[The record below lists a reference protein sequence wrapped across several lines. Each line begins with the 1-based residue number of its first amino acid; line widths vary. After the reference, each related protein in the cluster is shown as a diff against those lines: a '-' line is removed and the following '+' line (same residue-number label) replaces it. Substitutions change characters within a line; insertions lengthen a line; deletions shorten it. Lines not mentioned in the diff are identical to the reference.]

1 MPKNFEVNI
10 ILKVLEEGL
19 ANVSRLFSNLAPT
32 IDKSKTATDNLNQSA
47 KDTIDTFE
55 KLSKRQQELLRKGQ
69 GGLSTKEIKAKEI
82 PKIQLPNLRTPEEE
96 KEFAIINKA
105 VNDYSKVIGSAAK
118 EAEVLKNLQNQL
130 INEGVKGYKKVVD
143 SVKQLSSA
151 ISALDDIEIGGT
163 ESLKRLQKLLSD
175 LKKGADIKLE
185 VDTATA
191 IQETLR
197 LEKNIKELL
206 DQAAQEGDLE
216 GFGNLSQ
223 VISQVQTARKEVEKL
238 VAERLKLDAKPVEI
252 RLRIKEEGT
261 KVREE
266 LSNFKKEFE
275 TAKAIGLAFDFRG
288 EGANKRL
295 NELIDR
301 IKILKQDAK
310 SIGQDTLEF
319 DIELGKIQGLKD
331 ELTRVGKR
339 KDALAREAINIKVT
353 NIADLKKLDQEARK
367 LLVDLDAAKK
377 AGNIDLVAKLDV
389 DRGDLQ
395 TRLQDLRKPIDDLAQ
410 STKKT
415 GLVDAFEEVVSKL
428 NAAEKSV
435 KSFDDEAV
443 QSAINVQQQTA
454 KLSSNIAELSAGAR
468 KLKKDLDEAFRTGA
482 TGAKSGLS
490 QDAESLLSLVD
501 KIKNSAERISNKQL
515 AAFRALQ
522 GQIGNSVERL
532 ENLTEEG
539 VKAGN
544 DIQESIAKLNGGF
557 SRTQKAIASV
567 TQEFKKAQQLGNSAD
582 IAPKLQ
588 LRTDEFIQQLEVAL
602 AEAQRLGE
610 KGTAKGIR
618 LELENLGQFKSELE
632 QANAQADLLRKQ
644 EISAKVSGVQDVNQL
659 NKDVNQLAKDVE
671 TANRKGNIK
680 IRPELELRAED
691 IRRRIEQLRKPVESL
706 GQTKVDL
713 FAGVE
718 NRFADIESG
727 INRIDKLTAFTA
739 EQEDLNARRGTRNL
753 KELATEA
760 KRTYK
765 QIELAVKQG
774 NFTVVSEFQFKKDS
788 LDAAIRQIEN
798 STESLSAKDLD
809 IFRDL
814 KLDADKASTAF
825 ERLQKD
831 ELEFIQQSRIAEIEV
846 TKNLERIRN
855 EANLLT
861 KDVEKATAK
870 GAFVLQPELNIRK
883 DTLLADIKKITATG
897 QPLNKTQF
905 DLFTKLL
912 VDAKTAT
919 SAVDNFG
926 GAATKAGE
934 EAQQRIAELSNRF
947 DKAKSKLSG
956 LNKEFEKVKEIGTTG
971 KVSGSLNREL
981 DATIAELKELIN
993 LFDSV
998 GKDTKTIRVKLV
1010 EAEQTKKDLSTIG
1023 TLEDQI
1029 ARNKIRIEVDD
1040 TKELKNLQKELGTLL
1055 RQVEQAEKSG
1065 NLSVRDD
1072 LLQSLSTIQVRI
1084 NQIKDPIDSLNDVGK
1099 IKAFEGLV
1107 SDADKL
1113 KQRILGLTQAS
1124 TEFTQEVNVAAKR
1137 SETSLAG
1144 IALAAKKTIAQ
1155 IKKAAQDGNFAIK
1168 GEVDIKTQD
1177 LADSIR
1183 KVENSGE
1190 SLSPQRQKLLIAAK
1204 AALQDLVEENNR
1216 FTEASVRA
1224 GRVAADDAAQLAR
1237 SYKLAGEA
1245 LNNLKTQLK
1254 EASKLGEATKIKPQL
1269 ELATEE
1275 LLAALREAF
1284 AEAERLGKNTQPIRL
1299 RILEA
1304 EDFLDDVR
1312 KIDKSLDN
1320 IANRKIAVK
1329 AVLDA
1334 EFKEVDAKISALNK
1348 ELDIAAKK
1356 GDIRV
1361 VVKLQGQIDEAIRD
1375 LQRLLPLVEQTQNL
1389 QQKQKFEARDVSLGF
1404 AQKRLDELSGSVDKG
1419 LPGFIQ
1425 SVGRSFR
1432 LAAQDAGGAR
1442 GAITGLAS
1450 TLRLVGTSAFLVGGE
1465 LRTLGF
1471 GFSALANIV
1480 QNIGP
1485 VFFQFGASLAKAGPP
1500 GIALLATLTAIGT
1513 TAAVVATKLVLLIGA
1528 LGALVSTG
1536 FEYNTALEQ
1545 TRNASAALAAEFFDF
1560 TVNGEKVNETIQ
1572 VGGQLLTKYQVA
1584 QKAVE
1589 DQFAALQNVALT
1601 TIFTNKELLGTFQ
1614 NIIVAS
1620 NGLAPSIESVTALTG
1635 QFARVAGLLGLSA
1648 DKLASQVN
1656 LVLSGAGRVTSP
1668 LQRFLNAAKD
1678 SQGIALTAKR
1688 IRELR
1693 AEGGEVLFGEL
1704 TSAISKFDEALKK
1717 ANRASLTGVL
1727 SNYQDLFEQVSQLAT
1742 KSLFDGLRDGLGL
1755 AIDNLFQKVA
1765 ILKKDGTKLTDK
1777 AGNVQFTEKPA
1788 QSILD
1793 IANTASKLFDVI
1805 NRDILK
1811 LVNYLIAQLPKFA
1824 RFLEDNYKTI
1834 VNIYESLKQVLTVVG
1849 RIILAFTRL
1858 FTLSSD
1864 TNSELKATVTILD
1877 TIAIAA
1883 NGFRGVLDV
1892 IGIVVNSI
1900 LVGLGLIPRLLIRAA
1915 LAASRLKDETIGFGI
1930 KSDTTKK
1937 LEEFNASAKE
1947 FVDNRENSVIANTK
1961 DLLAA
1966 GKESREL
1973 FSGKTGRER
1982 NEIIVKEEKQA
1993 QVDRINEQFKNKA
2006 AEIFKSKPSKQRT
2019 NQAADL
2025 FDKQTQFN
2033 RAVEEDKKQRL
2044 LGQKGIDLS
2053 KFEDKLN
2060 IESFGK
2066 TGSITSDADKK
2077 GRTQRNKSELAD
2089 TRALSDAIKAL
2100 GLQREQNQLKLVQD
2114 RLAQEATLYQDL
2126 LDQNLISQ
2134 QESSAKILSIKNQE
2148 IDNEIQLRKNA
2159 LELISREREAQEK
2172 AFIKEEADIKAN
2184 VGGKDSAANVQIKL
2198 SNLNLKQAT
2207 ERTKNRTEELKLEG
2221 EIQAL
2226 ILSRNVALQDYR
2238 KIQQQITN
2246 ELVKQVDAQR
2256 STIDGLIDANTEE
2269 SLRLKTL
2276 DLVRE
2281 KIEDIENIRLQT
2293 EAVTKLQGLTTD
2305 EATLRNLNLQAEK
2318 LEERR
2323 RLLIQEV
2330 DIRQN
2335 LLRLQASENLLET
2348 TRNKLASR
2356 ENFRQIDVARGVL
2369 DERKALIEATAER
2382 IKYAKVLEQV
2392 IEAQEEI
2399 LKNDENDSATPSIAN
2414 DRRREGITRLRE
2426 ELANLKTTIDDSEI
2440 IGAVNNIRDSFVDL
2454 FDRLQENIGNA
2465 TNSFADF
2472 GKSVL
2477 GIFRRLISEKIVRE
2491 LFGNLFNTP
2500 GQTQGQATGIFGGL
2514 LKKIGLGNDQ
2524 DQAKAE
2530 KRAQELKP
2538 LLSPKEQALLDSISA
2553 NTKAS
2558 GEILQTDIKN
2568 LSAIF
2573 AEQREPYRNTLQ
2585 GLLQQLEAAGTRL
2598 GVFNAKAVQREA
2610 ESVINKTP
2618 RVGNSGTTD
2627 ETVQKFGESPQSTVE
2642 KLINQDKQD
2651 SENIKAAIAVSSDKV
2666 SNAIVS
2672 DAGTIKPISIADSGS
2687 LIPALSQYFS
2697 ALNNNI
2703 QLYIG
2708 GKLDQIISI
2717 LPTLAGQAAAP
2728 TIDISGAAAG
2738 FGEADFWKGGQ
2749 VTKRKRGGP
2758 IGFISGGAVDG
2769 QGGIREDAIPA
2780 RLSNGEYVIQAPIVK
2795 LLGKDF
2801 MDKLNSGQLS
2811 GLTEFAGG
2819 GLLRNIPRTDYLR
2832 PAIDSTRYNYT
2843 GGGASLINKPAPIVE
2858 PPKPKPKKVGGF
2870 RKIFGGILSAVA
2882 PFLNFIPGIG
2892 PFLALGAGAAGGA
2905 LSGNN
2910 AKESILGGIFGGLG
2924 NLGGF
2929 SGSGGFLGKL
2939 GGFFGSDKGKLLTG
2953 ILGGSSGNSGLQ
2965 AGAGGNS
2972 ILALLQRLGLFK
2984 KKKSNGGIIQNLA
2997 SGGLSGIFGGLKD
3010 IFGKVGGSF
3019 SSIFSKGARS
3029 SSSGNSNNLLALF
3042 GLSSLLGGLTGGGN
3056 SQQESEF
3063 QEVVVEDPDAERK
3076 NKYGSAYN
3084 PLIEEGLLPGYQYS
3098 PETLA
3103 GLIKQE
3109 EGFRN
3114 IVRKPKQGLFGKIL
3128 GGLGKFLPAIL
3139 GILSAGGG
3147 SSGKFVDSLI
3157 PGSGGNKFGDVL
3169 AANGGLIK
3177 MFADGGKVS
3186 GAGTS
3191 TSDSILSLLSNGEYV
3206 IQASAVRMLGTDVLE
3221 SINAGRFKFAEG
3233 GLVGTG
3239 VASLPEAR
3247 PTSSTPNVNVN
3258 MPPIYNV
3265 FDTNIID
3272 TWARTPEG
3280 QNAIIN
3286 LISRNKRTVRET
3298 LR

>member
-10 ILKVLEEGL
+10 ILKVLEQGLEG
-19 ANVSRLFSNLAPT
+19 VSRLFSSLSPN
-32 IDKSKTATDNLNQSA
+32 IDKSTKSVNNLNKEA
-47 KDTIDTFE
+47 GKAFKTIDDLIKRRIE
-55 KLSKRQQELLRKGQ
+55 LSNISEGT
-69 GGLSTKEIKAKEI
+69 GKAKRS
-82 PKIQLPNLRTPEEE
+82 LRTEEQE
-96 KEFAIINKA
+96 KELTILNSAIA
-105 VNDYSKVIGSAAK
+105 DYAKSTGSAA
-118 EAEVLKNLQNQL
+118 AQTQVLSKLQDDL
-130 INEGVKGYKKVVD
+130 LAAGIKGYKKVTD
-143 SVKQLSSA
+143 SVKNLSSA
-151 ISALDDIEIGGT
+151 INALDDIEIGGT

-197 LEKNIKELL
+197 LEKNIKQLL

-238 VAERLKLDAKPVEI
+238 VAERLKLDAKPI
-252 RLRIKEEGT
+252 DIRIKLAEDLP
-261 KVREE
+261 KAKEE
-266 LSNFKKEFE
+266 LKKFRTDFEKAKELGLSVDFKK
-275 TAKAIGLAFDFRG
+275 AGQDDS
-288 EGANKRL
+288 ANNQLNALIKRL
-295 NELIDR
+295 TELKKLALSIGEDPVKFDVQLNEILALKEELKRVGVAKDR
-301 IKILKQDAK
+301 I
-310 SIGQDTLEF
+310 
-319 DIELGKIQGLKD
+319 
-331 ELTRVGKR
+331 
-339 KDALAREAINIKVT
+339 AREAINIKVT

-367 LLVDLDAAKK
+367 LLVDLEAAKK

-389 DRGDLQ
+389 DRSDLQ
-395 TRLQDLRKPIDDLAQ
+395 ARLQDLRKPIDDLAQ
-410 STKKT
+410 SAKKT
-415 GLVDAFEEVVSKL
+415 GLVDAFEGVVSKL
-428 NAAEKSV
+428 SAAEKSV
-435 KSFDDEAV
+435 KSFDDGAV

-454 KLSSNIAELSAGAR
+454 KLSTNIAELSAGAR
-468 KLKKDLDEAFRTGA
+468 KLKTDLDEAFRTGS

-490 QDAESLLSLVD
+490 QDAENLLSLVD
-501 KIKNSAERISNKQL
+501 KIKNSAEPISNKQL

-522 GQIGNSVERL
+522 GQIGDSVERL

-557 SRTQKAIASV
+557 GRTKKAIASV

-582 IAPKLQ
+582 IAPKLE
-588 LRTDEFIQQLEVAL
+588 LRTEDFIQQLQVAL

-610 KGTAKGIR
+610 KATAKGIR
-618 LELENLGQFKSELE
+618 LELENLNQFRTELQ
-632 QANAQADLLRKQ
+632 QANTQADLLTKK
-644 EISAKVSGVQDVNQL
+644 EINVKVANKQDVEQL
-659 NKDVNQLAKDVE
+659 DKDVKALIKDVE
-671 TANRKGNIK
+671 TANRKGDIRIK
-680 IRPELELRAED
+680 PELELRAED
-691 IRRRIEQLRKPVESL
+691 IRQRIEQLRKPVESL
-706 GQTKVDL
+706 GQTKVEL
-713 FAGVE
+713 FAGAERRFDVVE
-718 NRFADIESG
+718 TGLKRLSLVNAQ
-727 INRIDKLTAFTA
+727 AA
-739 EQEDLNARRGTRNL
+739 EDSDLSTRRSTKNL
-753 KELATEA
+753 KDLANQA
-760 KRTYK
+760 KLVSK
-765 QIELAVKQG
+765 QIELALKQG
-774 NFTVVSEFQFKKDS
+774 NFTVIPEFEFKKAQ

-798 STESLSAKDLD
+798 SFDALGGKDLD
-809 IFRDL
+809 IFRNL
-814 KLDADKASTAF
+814 KIDAERAGDAF

-831 ELEFIQQSRIAEIEV
+831 ELEFIQQSRIAEAEV
-846 TKNLERIRN
+846 TKNLERIRK

-861 KDVEKATAK
+861 KDVEKATSK

-883 DTLLADIKKITATG
+883 DTLLSDIKKITATG

-919 SAVDNFG
+919 SAVENFG

-981 DATIAELKELIN
+981 DLTIAELKELIN
-993 LFDSV
+993 LFDLV
-998 GKDTKTIRVKLV
+998 GKDTKTIRVKLL

-1023 TLEDQI
+1023 NLEDQI
-1029 ARNKIRIEVDD
+1029 SRNKIRIEVDD
-1040 TKELKNLQKELGTLL
+1040 TKELKNLQRELSTLL
-1055 RQVEQAEKSG
+1055 KQVQEAEKSG
-1065 NLSVRDD
+1065 NLSVKDD
-1072 LLQSLSTIQVRI
+1072 LLGSLDTIQTRI
-1084 NQIKDPIDSLNDVGK
+1084 RQIKDPIDSLNDVGK
-1099 IKAFEGLV
+1099 VKAFEGLV
-1107 SDADKL
+1107 SNADKL

-1124 TEFTQEVNVAAKR
+1124 TDFTQEVNVSAKR

-1155 IKKAAQDGNFAIK
+1155 IKKAAEDGNFAIK

-1177 LADSIR
+1177 LANSIR

-1190 SLSPQRQKLLIAAK
+1190 TLSPQRQKLLIAAK

-1216 FTEASVRA
+1216 FTESSVEA
-1224 GRVAADDAAQLAR
+1224 GRVAADNAAQLAR
-1237 SYKLAGEA
+1237 SYKLADIA
-1245 LNNLKTQLK
+1245 IRNLKTQLK

-1269 ELATEE
+1269 ELGTEE

-1284 AEAERLGKNTQPIRL
+1284 SEAQRLGKDTKPIRL

-1304 EDFLDDVR
+1304 EDFLNDVR

-1320 IANRKIAVK
+1320 VANRKIAIK

-1334 EFKEVDAKISALNK
+1334 QFKEVDSKISALNK
-1348 ELDIAAKK
+1348 ELDAATKK

-1361 VVKLQGQIDEAIRD
+1361 VVKLQGQIDEAIRE
-1375 LQRLLPLVEQTQNL
+1375 LRKLLPLVEQTQSV

-1404 AQKRLDELSGSVDKG
+1404 AQKKLNDLSGSVDKG
-1419 LPGFIQ
+1419 LPGFVQ

-1500 GIALLATLTAIGT
+1500 GIALLTILTAIGT
-1513 TAAVVATKLVLLIGA
+1513 TAAVVATKIVLLAGA

-1560 TVNGEKVNETIQ
+1560 TVNGEKVNETIE

-1620 NGLAPSIESVTALTG
+1620 KGLAPSLESVTALTG

-1742 KSLFDGLRDGLGL
+1742 KSLFDGLRDGLGS
-1755 AIDNLFQKVA
+1755 AIDALFQKVA

-1805 NRDILK
+1805 NRDIIR

-1824 RFLEDNYKTI
+1824 QFLENNYKTI
-1834 VNIYESLKQVLTVVG
+1834 VNIYESLKQVLAVVG

-1877 TIAIAA
+1877 TIVIAA

-1900 LVGLGLIPRLLIRAA
+1900 LAGLGLIPRLLIRAA

-1966 GKESREL
+1966 GKESKEL

-2006 AEIFKSKPSKQRT
+2006 AEIFKNKPSKQRT

-2025 FDKQTQFN
+2025 FDKQAEF
-2033 RAVEEDKKQRL
+2033 RRVVEEDKNQRL
-2044 LGQKGIDLS
+2044 LGKKGIDLS

-2060 IESFGK
+2060 IESFGRK
-2066 TGSITSDADKK
+2066 GSSLSDNDKK
-2077 GRTQRNKSELAD
+2077 TKTQRNKSELAD

-2100 GLQREQNQLKLVQD
+2100 GIQREQNQLKLVQD

-2134 QESSAKILSIKNQE
+2134 QESSAKILGIKNQE

-2159 LELISREREAQEK
+2159 LEIIRRESKTQEN
-2172 AFIKEEADIKAN
+2172 AFAEEEAAIRAN

-2238 KIQQQITN
+2238 KIQQQITT

-2305 EATLRNLNLQAEK
+2305 QATLKNLNLQAEK

-2335 LLRLQASENLLET
+2335 LLRLQASERLLET
-2348 TRNKLASR
+2348 ARNRISSLD
-2356 ENFRQIDVARGVL
+2356 NFRQIDVSKGLL

-2382 IKYAKVLEQV
+2382 IKYAKVLKDV

-2399 LKNDENDSATPSIAN
+2399 LKNDENDSTTPSIDN
-2414 DRRREGITRLRE
+2414 DRRREGLTKLRE
-2426 ELANLKTTIDDSEI
+2426 EFANLKTTIDDSEI
-2440 IGAVNNIRDSFVDL
+2440 IGAVNNIRDSFVGL
-2454 FDRLQENIGNA
+2454 FDKLQENIGDA
-2465 TNSFADF
+2465 KNSFADF

-2477 GIFRRLISEKIVRE
+2477 GIFRRLISERIVRE

-2500 GQTQGQATGIFGGL
+2500 GQTQGQATGIFGGI
-2514 LKKIGLGNDQ
+2514 LKKIGLGNDE

-2530 KRAQELKP
+2530 ARAQELKP
-2538 LLSPKEQALLDSISA
+2538 ILSPREQSLLDSISA
-2553 NTKAS
+2553 STKAS
-2558 GEILQTDIKN
+2558 GEILQTDIKS
-2568 LSAIF
+2568 LSDIIA
-2573 AEQREPYRNTLQ
+2573 AQREPYRTALQ
-2585 GLLQQLEAAGTRL
+2585 ALLSQLEAAGTRL
-2598 GVFNAKAVQREA
+2598 GIFTAKAVQKEA
-2610 ESVINKTP
+2610 ESVINKP
-2618 RVGNSGTTD
+2618 GRVGNSGTTD

-2651 SENIKAAIAVSSDKV
+2651 AESIKAAVNISGDKIATTI
-2666 SNAIVS
+2666 AS
-2672 DAGTIKPISIADSGS
+2672 DAGVIKPISIADGGS
-2687 LIPALSQYFS
+2687 IIPALSQYFS

-2717 LPTLAGQAAAP
+2717 LPTLAGQSAAP
-2728 TIDISGAAAG
+2728 SIDISGAAGG
-2738 FGEADFWKGGQ
+2738 FSEGDFWKGGQ
-2749 VTKRKRGGP
+2749 VTKRKNGGP

-2769 QGGIREDAIPA
+2769 RGGMREDAIPA
-2780 RLSNGEYVIQAPIVK
+2780 RLSNGEYVIQAPMVK
-2795 LLGKDF
+2795 LFGQDF
-2801 MDKLNSGQLS
+2801 MDRLNNGELP
-2811 GLTEFAGG
+2811 GLAGG
-2819 GLLRNIPRTDYLR
+2819 GLLSNVSRTDYLR
-2832 PAIDSTRYNYT
+2832 PAIDSTKYNYT

-2858 PPKPKPKKVGGF
+2858 PPKPKAKKTGGF
-2870 RKIFGGILSAVA
+2870 KKILGGILSAVA
-2882 PFLNFIPGIG
+2882 PFLNFIPVVG

-2910 AKESILGGIFGGLG
+2910 AKESIIGGILGGLG

-2953 ILGGSSGNSGLQ
+2953 ILGSSSGNSGNQ
-2965 AGAGGNS
+2965 AGASGNAL
-2972 ILALLQRLGLFK
+2972 LALLQRMGLFK
-2984 KKKSNGGIIQNLA
+2984 KKKAYGGIVQNLA
-2997 SGGLSGIFGGLKD
+2997 GGGLAGIFDSLKGG
-3010 IFGKVGGSF
+3010 FGKIGGSL
-3019 SSIFSKGARS
+3019 SSIFSKNGGGS
-3029 SSSGNSNNLLALF
+3029 SKGSGDLLTLF
-3042 GLSSLLGGLTGGGN
+3042 GLSSLLGGLTGGG
-3056 SQQESEF
+3056 SGESESEF
-3063 QEVVVEDPDAERK
+3063 QEIIVEDPDAERK

-3084 PLIEEGLLPGYQYS
+3084 ALIEEGAIPGYQYS

-3103 GLIKQE
+3103 ALIKQE
-3109 EGFRN
+3109 EGFKN

-3128 GGLGKFLPAIL
+3128 GGLGKFLPVIL
-3139 GILSAGGG
+3139 GL
-3147 SSGKFVDSLI
+3147 L
-3157 PGSGGNKFGDVL
+3157 SGGKGGPSPILQGDTG
-3169 AANGGLIK
+3169 AGNSFNAGGLIK

-3221 SINAGRFKFAEG
+3221 SINSGRFKFAEG

-3247 PTSSTPNVNVN
+3247 PVSSNPNVNVN

-3265 FDTNIID
+3265 FDPDIID

-3280 QNAIIN
+3280 QKAVIN
-3286 LISRNKRTVRET
+3286 LISRNKKTVRET